1 MANKER
7 IFIALRPGADVC
19 KSLIKIQRQVLAS
32 GRMMPPESLHLTLA
46 FLGDCDSERK
56 QCVLDRITN
65 ININAFEMQLGEFG
79 YFERQR
85 IFYIMPSIV
94 PIELLSLH
102 KQLCKALSSCRFK
115 TPRVFKP
122 HVTLYRGV
130 RTPPFCEPLDTV
142 LYWQVDSIYVERSE
156 LNAGGAR
163 YTTIKEQ
170 PLSAV
175 DM

>member
-7 IFIALRPGADVC
+7 IFIALRPDAEAC
-19 KSLIKIQRQVLAS
+19 KKLVEIQRRVLVS

-56 QCVLDRITN
+56 QCVLDKITN
-65 ININAFEMQLGEFG
+65 INVNAFDMQLGEFG
-79 YFERQR
+79 YFERHC
-85 IFYIMPSIV
+85 IFYIMPNIV

-115 TPRVFKP
+115 MPRVFKP

-130 RTPPFCEPLDTV
+130 RMPPFCEPLDTA
-142 LYWQVDSIYVERSE
+142 LKWQIGSIYVERSE
-156 LNAGGAR
+156 LKAQGAH

-170 PLSAV
+170 SLSAV